1 MSGCTCITRA
11 LEFCP
16 IAVRRATKPSGY
28 VSTAA
33 RDTMA
38 STYSTNEAFVWS
50 AFVNPASSAKF
61 SWSPFVFRNRS
72 PDSPCA
78 TRSMTPQFGGYE
90 CGLTNPRN
98 SSDRKGSTSAVGE
111 CTRAAWFFRCHSL
124 TRASNPGRALLAYP
138 LAFRFQRSSA
148 FPNSEVHKQMSRSP
162 KTCAL
167 FPSKD
172 SAISTNKSRVTS
184 GANPANALW
193 CLCRVAKSCLYVAS
207 CVSVSLGTPSPRP
220 TGIQQKPTSTK

>member
-33 RDTMA
+33 RDTIA

-50 AFVNPASSAKF
+50 ALGLEKKQVSPECTVLGDLCTVGKQGGSTRAEQCVCAVCRILPFNDGCGQRGAVNRVPGFGKGPRPYFVNPASSAKF

-124 TRASNPGRALLAYP
+124 TRASNPGRALIVKEKC
-138 LAFRFQRSSA
+138 Q
-148 FPNSEVHKQMSRSP
+148 
-162 KTCAL
+162 C
-167 FPSKD
+167 
-172 SAISTNKSRVTS
+172 
-184 GANPANALW
+184 
-193 CLCRVAKSCLYVAS
+193 
-207 CVSVSLGTPSPRP
+207 
-220 TGIQQKPTSTK
+220 